1 MAITVSRYG
10 KVGYHFATA
19 NINWTSGTIKV
30 ALCSASYTPDLD
42 AHEFFSSVTNE
53 LGTANGYTAGGATL
67 GTKTTAY
74 ISADD
79 QTALRAANTVW
90 TPATG
95 ETLTARYAVVY
106 RDTGSGATSPLM
118 VLVDFGENVVATGA
132 AFTID
137 WNDTGG
143 VLKI

>member
-1 MAITVSRYG
+1 MATGSRYG
-10 KVGYHFATA
+10 RVGGQFAAA
-19 NINWTSGTIKV
+19 NINWTSHTIKV
-30 ALCSASYTPDLD
+30 ALCSSSYTPDLD

-53 LGTANGYTAGGATL
+53 LTTANGYTAGGAVL

-74 ISADD
+74 LSADK

-90 TPATG
+90 TPAAG

-106 RDTGSGATSPLM
+106 RDTGSAATSPLIM
-118 VLVDFGENVVATGA
+118 LLDFGVNVPATGA
-132 AFTID
+132 PLTID

-143 VLKI
+143 VIKI